1 MYIIRSTNRFKK
13 DVKRIKKR
21 KYEIQLL
28 KDVVELL
35 ENKGELPLKN
45 KTHKLIGNYIG
56 CLECHIKPN
65 WLLIWQQDDENKE
78 ISLERTGTHADLF
91 GK

>member
-1 MYIIRSTNRFKK
+1 MYSLIWTGRFKK
-13 DVKRIKKR
+13 DYKKCLR
-21 KYEIQLL
+21 RGYDEEKIIMIFRHLI
-28 KDVVELL
+28 
-35 ENKGELPLKN
+35 ENGIVPENYKH
-45 KTHKLIGNYIG
+45 HKLIGNYAG